1 MELKKVK
8 GNTYFISPDFI
19 DLGLY
24 RLNAEQ
30 CLLIDSG
37 IHKTAKNEL
46 IPFME
51 KNNMIVK
58 GILCT
63 HGHIDHAGGN
73 NILKMTYGAQIAA
86 PYVENMLGEN
96 SYNMYVLSD
105 NLRFRVFG
113 DTIPDFGYK
122 TDIVINPD
130 YDDFYFLGVDFKIIK
145 IYGHSPYQVGYITPD
160 NVAYLGDVLL
170 SERMI
175 GITKLP
181 YIFDVGNDLASKQNL
196 KNLKCDKY
204 ILSHEGIYDTIDR
217 LIDMNISHINSRIE
231 ILLDT
236 LKQPRCFEDYTADIV
251 NKLEINADLRKIVYL
266 QRTVRSYLSY
276 FQENNLVDAY
286 LENNKILFVKK

>member
-8 GNTYFISPDFI
+8 GNTYYITPDFI

-24 RLNAEQ
+24 RLNKEE

-37 IHKTAKNEL
+37 FHKTAKNEI

-51 KNNMIVK
+51 SNNMTVK

-113 DTIPDFGYK
+113 DTIPDFSYK

-130 YDDFYFLGVDFKIIK
+130 YNDFYFLGVDFQVIK
-145 IYGHSPYQVGYITPD
+145 TYGHSPYQVGYITPD

-175 GITKLP
+175 QITKLP
-181 YIFDVGNDLASKQNL
+181 YIFDVGNDLTSKKNL
-196 KNLKCDKY
+196 KNLECDKY
-204 ILSHEGIYDTIDR
+204 ILSHEGIYDTIDH
-217 LIDMNISHINSRIE
+217 LIDQNISHINSRIE
-231 ILLDT
+231 ILLNI
-236 LKQPRCFEDYTADIV
+236 LKQPKCFEDYTADIV
-251 NKLEINADLRKIVYL
+251 NKLDINADLRKIVYL
-266 QRTVRSYLSY
+266 QRTVRGYLSY

-286 LENNKILFVKK
+286 LDHNKILFVKK

>member
-8 GNTYFISPDFI
+8 GNTYLISPDFI

-24 RLNAEQ
+24 RLNKEQ

-37 IHKTAKNEL
+37 FHKTAKNEI

-51 KNNMIVK
+51 KNNMMVR

-73 NILKMTYGAQIAA
+73 NLLKMTYGAQIAA

-105 NLRFRVFG
+105 NLRFRIFG
-113 DTIPDFGYK
+113 ETIPSFSYK

-130 YDDFYFLGVDFKIIK
+130 YTDFYFLGVDFQIIK
-145 IYGHSPYQVGYITPD
+145 IYGHSPYQIGYITPD
-160 NVAYLGDVLL
+160 NVAYLGDALL
-170 SERMI
+170 SESMI
-175 GITKLP
+175 RITKLP
-181 YIFDVGNDLASKQNL
+181 YIFDVGNDLASK
-196 KNLKCDKY
+196 KNLKTLNCDKY
-204 ILSHEGIYDTIDR
+204 ILSHKGVYDDIEYLVDQNID
-217 LIDMNISHINSRIE
+217 HINSRIE
-231 ILLDT
+231 ILLDI
-236 LKQPRCFEDYTADIV
+236 LKEPMYFEDYTADIV
-251 NKLEINADLRKIVYL
+251 NKLEIKADLRKIVYL
-266 QRTVRSYLSY
+266 QRTVRGYLSY

-286 LENNKILFVKK
+286 LDNNKILFVKK